1 MRFAM
6 GRLAAAARPIG
17 RTTRNGLLAIAAL
30 SLLSA
35 GGVARAQGVR
45 QHEEFYLHLDLGGG
59 GMKTSATQGG
69 TELEFSGGAGQFSV
83 AAGYNVVPNFI
94 IAGQLWGLSA
104 GSPDFKINGTK
115 VPTTDITLE
124 LSAVGVNFTY
134 YFMPINI
141 YLSATPSIATATLK
155 TGGTTFETDNGFA
168 IRLAAGKEWWV
179 SDNWGIGLNVQYA
192 HSSNEDQGTN
202 PPTWGTD
209 WFGIAFSATY
219 D

>member
-1 MRFAM
+1 MRFVRV
-6 GRLAAAARPIG
+6 RLAATSPTG
-17 RTTRNGLLAIAAL
+17 RTMRNGLFAIAAL
-30 SLLSA
+30 YLLSG
-35 GGVARAQGVR
+35 GGVAQAQAAR

-59 GMKTSATQGG
+59 GMNTSATQGG
-69 TELEFSGGAGQFSV
+69 TELEFSGGAGQFSI

-104 GSPDFKINGTK
+104 SSPDFKINGTK
-115 VPTTDITLE
+115 VPTTDITLG

-134 YFMPINI
+134 YFMPIGI
-141 YLSATPSIATATLK
+141 YLSATPSIATATLES
-155 TGGTTFETDNGFA
+155 GGVEFETDSGFA

-192 HSSNEDQGTN
+192 HSSNDDQGTN
-202 PPTWGTD
+202 PPTWETD
-209 WFGIAFSATY
+209 WFGVAFSATY

>member
-6 GRLAAAARPIG
+6 GRLAAAACPTG

-35 GGVARAQGVR
+35 GGVARAQGV
-45 QHEEFYLHLDLGGG
+45 HEHEGFYLHLDLGGG
-59 GMKTSATQGG
+59 GMNTSTTQAG
-69 TELEFSGGAGQFSV
+69 TKLEFSGGAGQFSV
-83 AAGYNVVPNFI
+83 AVGYNVVPNFI
-94 IAGQLWGLSA
+94 IAGQLWGVSA
-104 GSPDFKINGTK
+104 SSPDFEINGTK
-115 VPTTDITLE
+115 VPTTDITLD

-134 YFMPINI
+134 YFMPIDI

-155 TGGTTFETDNGFA
+155 SGGTEFKTDSGFA

-179 SDNWGIGLNVQYA
+179 SDNWALGLNVQYA
-192 HSSNEDQGTN
+192 HSSNEDQG
-202 PPTWGTD
+202 PAAPTWDTD
-209 WFGIAFSATY
+209 WFGVAFSATY